1 MRWLVLSFAAITM
14 AACRD
19 KMTPPPA
26 VGDAA
31 LSDSAD
37 QIAFDVR
44 MNMTHSGVKRG
55 ELFADTMYVLNDQT
69 RFLLRPARA
78 NFHTDQGTPNGN
90 MRGDRGT
97 YDMRTKIL
105 EGYGNVVVVSTK
117 GERLTSQHLR
127 FIESTNQ
134 VSSDSAY
141 RLLRKGPNGDEI
153 QTGVGF
159 TSDPNLVRFRC
170 KSNCGVSGPDVIRQL
185 PRP

>member
-1 MRWLVLSFAAITM
+1 MRGGVVAAAVLAL
-14 AACRD
+14 AACRETT
-19 KMTPPPA
+19 KPPV

-31 LSDSAD
+31 LADSAD

-55 ELFADTMYVLNDQT
+55 ELFADTMYVFNNQT

-78 NFHTDQGTPNGN
+78 NFHTDQGLPNGN
-90 MRGDRGT
+90 LRGDRGT
-97 YDMRTKIL
+97 YDMQTKIL
-105 EGYGNVVVVSTK
+105 EGFGNVVVVSTK
-117 GERLTSQHLR
+117 GERLTSPHLR
-127 FIESTNQ
+127 YVEATNQ

-159 TSDPNLVRFRC
+159 TSDPNLVRFKC
-170 KSNCGVSGPDVIRQL
+170 KSACGGSAPDMIKQL

>member
-1 MRWLVLSFAAITM
+1 MRWFTLAVAAVAI
-14 AACRD
+14 AACR
-19 KMTPPPA
+19 KATQPPV

-55 ELFADTMYVLNDQT
+55 ELYADTMYVFNNQT
-69 RFLLRPARA
+69 QFLLRPARA
-78 NFHTDQGTPNGN
+78 NFHTEQGTPNGN

-105 EGYGNVVVVSTK
+105 EGFGNVVVTSTK

-127 FIESTNQ
+127 YVESTNQ

-141 RLLRKGPNGDEI
+141 RLVQGDRV

-170 KSNCGVSGPDVIRQL
+170 KSACGGSAPDVLRKL
-185 PRP
+185 P